1 MPSRIAITLLA
12 WSVLTMAARAQVFY
26 APHAFE
32 LASKQTLPSVAR
44 QIEYNTDVK
53 VGIEIDAASFGADE
67 KAWGNLAII
76 ANRIAGAFNDVGRD
90 QAGKD
95 ALDRDVQRVMIVKL
109 PPGQQDAVE
118 LQLHTLYVRTS
129 GSDRAMV
136 VLQNIIIAGLE
147 AALHTGHP
155 PPTP

>member
-1 MPSRIAITLLA
+1 MHFRLAITLLA
-12 WSVLTMAARAQVFY
+12 WSVFSLAARAQTFY
-26 APHAFE
+26 APQAFE
-32 LASKQTLPSVAR
+32 TASKQTLPTVAR

-53 VGIEIDAASFGADE
+53 VGIEVDAASFGTDE
-67 KAWGNLAII
+67 KAWGNLSIV
-76 ANRIAGAFNDVGRD
+76 ANRIAAAFNDVGRD

-109 PPGQQDAVE
+109 PQGQQDAVE
-118 LQLHTLYVRTS
+118 LQLHTLYVRTTA
-129 GSDRAMV
+129 SDRAMV